1 LNETGD
7 NLYDHYLE
15 NPFSVLESPPM
26 TFGGATRA
34 SDGEIAEDRGLPHLD
49 GEALDLDAPSVNRV
63 GPDELARLGAVPV
76 RRADGSLRIVV
87 SETTSERVAAVR
99 EHFSADVAL
108 ALVTASTLERLLDAA
123 RTPTAPAEAE
133 AGTGSLGETFERVL
147 SLFDEEAGRF
157 DVLRQRVQQ
166 LGSQTS
172 EREHRLQ
179 QLEAELARIRV
190 EREQDQVT
198 IENLRNDLAERER
211 RLDRAATKA
220 QELAAIIRGS
230 ASL

>member
-26 TFGGATRA
+26 IFDGAARA
-34 SDGEIAEDRGLPHLD
+34 SDHEIAQDRGLPHLD
-49 GEALDLDAPSVNRV
+49 GEALDLDAPSVARV

-76 RRADGSLRIVV
+76 RRADGSLRVV
-87 SETTSERVAAVR
+87 VAETTSERIAAVR
-99 EHFSADVAL
+99 EHFSTEVAL
-108 ALVTASTLERLLDAA
+108 GLVTASTLERLLDAA
-123 RTPTAPAEAE
+123 RTPAASADAE

-157 DVLRQRVQQ
+157 QVLRQRVQQ

-179 QLEAELARIRV
+179 QLEAELVRIRV

-198 IENLRNDLAERER
+198 IERLRNDLAERER
-211 RLDRAATKA
+211 RLDRADTKV